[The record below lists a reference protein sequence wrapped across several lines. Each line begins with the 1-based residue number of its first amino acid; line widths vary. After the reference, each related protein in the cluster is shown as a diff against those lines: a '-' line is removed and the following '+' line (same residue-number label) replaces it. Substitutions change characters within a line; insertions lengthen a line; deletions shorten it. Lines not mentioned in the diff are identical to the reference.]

1 LACRLDFSQY
11 LAALRLTAL
20 ELAVPVPRSRDS
32 IQYWIAFEKVENL
45 LRRFSIRRHRS
56 EIMLGMLVV
65 VLGPDDIARLGLSLG
80 ESNIPL
86 IASLRVLG
94 APLLGTGDVR
104 CPL

>member
-1 LACRLDFSQY
+1 MRRISLNRWWRCGWQY
-11 LAALRLTAL
+11 LTGIAG
-20 ELAVPVPRSRDS
+20 AVGRATQFDVGSPSRSRRTP
-32 IQYWIAFEKVENL
+32 

-56 EIMLGMLVV
+56 EIMLGVLVV
-65 VLGPDDIARLGLSLG
+65 VLRADDIPRLGLSLG